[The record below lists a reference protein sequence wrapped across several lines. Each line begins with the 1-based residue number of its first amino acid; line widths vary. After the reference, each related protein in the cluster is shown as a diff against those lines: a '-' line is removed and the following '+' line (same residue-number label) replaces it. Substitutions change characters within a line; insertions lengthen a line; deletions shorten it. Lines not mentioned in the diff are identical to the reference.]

1 MAVKIERKSKKK
13 FVMCENC
20 KCVLSY
26 ESEDERSKDEKR
38 LVDHWYIECAACGG
52 RVITRQ
58 IGDGIII
65 NFYKEKI
72 SDFIE

>member
-26 ESEDERSKDEKR
+26 ESEDEKR
-38 LVDHWYIECAACGG
+38 MVDHWYIECAACDS
-52 RVITRQ
+52 RVVTRS
-58 IGDGIII
+58 IGSGIMID
-65 NFYKEKI
+65 FYKEKI